1 MKAKFWRLP
10 LAALFAFACVVS
22 PAFADDESPIE
33 LTWTAPV
40 SNDDGSPLL
49 DLAGYYVYTG
59 TSPDTLFPCFFMIP
73 NVPRIFLRY
82 PPGAVYYF
90 GVTAVNVDGIESAM
104 TPVVSN
110 IAP

>member
-1 MKAKFWRLP
+1 MKSKLWRLP
-10 LAALFAFACVVS
+10 LAALFAVACVVS

-33 LTWTAPV
+33 LSWTAPV

-59 TSPDTLFPCFFMIP
+59 TSPDTLIPAFFTIAD
-73 NVPRIFLRY
+73 VPRILLRY

-90 GVTAVNVDGIESAM
+90 GVTALNVNGIESAM

-110 IAP
+110 ITP

>member
-1 MKAKFWRLP
+1 MKSKVRRLP
-10 LAALFAFACVVS
+10 LAALFASACVVS

-49 DLAGYYVYTG
+49 DLAGYYVYIG
-59 TSPDTLFPCFFMIP
+59 TSPDTLVPSYFMIP

-90 GVTAVNVDGIESAM
+90 GVTAVNVNGIESSM
-104 TPVVSN
+104 TAVLSN
-110 IAP
+110 IMP